1 MEDQDET
8 LDEVCVCF
16 GGLGPLGSRTGSFSM
31 RKFAG
36 VLLAAAMVLSVG
48 LVGAPAGAA
57 VGPQCAALST
67 KTVKTT
73 VTATVSKCTPTAA
86 TGGAGAGTFTAAA
99 KGAKSGSLA
108 ITITWAS
115 GHGTSKGNV
124 MFTTAKGL
132 GRCAPTTTSLLA
144 IGGTVIGGSGTAFRT
159 IKKGQRIS
167 GAVCVGA
174 KSDTLEPGTVL
185 AI

>member
-1 MEDQDET
+1 
-8 LDEVCVCF
+8 
-16 GGLGPLGSRTGSFSM
+16 M
-31 RKFAG
+31 RKVGRA
-36 VLLAAAMVLSVG
+36 LLAASMALSVG
-48 LVGAPAGAA
+48 SLAGPAGAA
-57 VGPQCAALST
+57 AGPQCAALT
-67 KTVKTT
+67 TTT
-73 VTATVSKCTPTAA
+73 VLTKLTASLSKCTPTAA